1 MTAAG
6 RAGVAV
12 ALCALAVGALALDR
26 SLVGVFYDDGLYA
39 VLARSLAT
47 GHGYSYLHLPGAPA
61 AIHFPPLYPLVLTP
75 LFALL
80 PLNAAVLAAKVLNL
94 LLAASAAGLVA
105 WHAVRTDLLGPGVP
119 RWIAP
124 AVVLAAALAIPVL
137 TVQSVLFAEPL
148 FAVLLA
154 VTVVLGDRPPPP
166 PPPPQLA
173 PVSAAAAAG
182 VAAALT
188 LLTRTIGIAVGLG
201 VVAYLLGVRRA
212 IPRQALAAGAPVL
225 LAGLLWGWW
234 TVTHRQAV
242 DPALAINYGSYGEVL
257 RQTGLG
263 ALGGGLRDLPR
274 PLAAIALSWLPG
286 RLLYWLAALPALGVA
301 VYGLATLCR
310 RSCIGF
316 ALAGYLAI
324 LAVWPFAPDR
334 FLWAVLPWLGL
345 AWAVGAA
352 ALWRF
357 VRLHLPLLVLTG
369 VLVVGFAIYEV
380 MGFARRGYAGQAAD
394 ISANFRELLPGIEQ
408 LPSAA
413 VLATDDETLVWL
425 YAGRTAVPFYLYGY
439 RGAGVVE
446 PTPADQ
452 RAYLERQGVTHILLA
467 SPQSPSARE
476 LRALLAAYPG
486 WLVPVH
492 GWPGARWLYAVAHER

>member
-1 MTAAG
+1 VTAAG

-12 ALCALAVGALALDR
+12 ALGALAMGALALNR

-39 VLARSLAT
+39 VLARALAT
-47 GHGYSYLHLPGAPA
+47 GHGYSYLHLPGSPA

-75 LFALL
+75 LFGLF
-80 PLNAAVLAAKVLNL
+80 PLDAAVPAAKLLNL
-94 LLAASAAGLVA
+94 LLAAAAAGLVA

-137 TVQSVLFAEPL
+137 SVQSVLFAEPL

-154 VTVVLGDRPPPP
+154 ATVVLSDHPPPLLP
-166 PPPPQLA
+166 

-188 LLTRTIGIAVGLG
+188 VLTRTIGIAVGVG
-201 VVAYLLGVRRA
+201 VVAFLLVVRRVPA
-212 IPRQALAAGAPVL
+212 REALAAAAPVV
-225 LAGLLWGWW
+225 LAGLLWAWW
-234 TVTHRQAV
+234 TLAHRQAV

-274 PLAAIALSWLPG
+274 PLAAITLSWLPG
-286 RLLYWLAALPALGVA
+286 RVLYWLAALPALGLGA
-301 VYGLATLCR
+301 YGLATLTR

-316 ALAGYLAI
+316 ALGSYLAI

-345 AWAVGAA
+345 AWAAGAT

-357 VRLHLPLLVLTG
+357 ARLRLPLLVFAG
-369 VLVVGFAIYEV
+369 VLAVGFGSYEA
-380 MGFARRGYAGQAAD
+380 MGFTRRGYAGQAAD

-408 LPSAA
+408 LPAEA
-413 VLATDDETLVWL
+413 VLATDDEALVWL
-425 YAGRTAVPFYLYGY
+425 YARRTAVPFYLYGY
-439 RGAGVVE
+439 RGATVVE

-476 LRALLAAYPG
+476 LRALIAAYPG

-492 GWPGARWLYAVAHER
+492 GWPGGRWLYVVARER

>member
-1 MTAAG
+1 LQPLPAARGLAKAPGVTAAG

-12 ALCALAVGALALDR
+12 ALCALAVGALALNR

-105 WHAVRTDLLGPGVP
+105 WHAVRTDLLG
-119 RWIAP
+119 
-124 AVVLAAALAIPVL
+124 
-137 TVQSVLFAEPL
+137 
-148 FAVLLA
+148 
-154 VTVVLGDRPPPP
+154 
-166 PPPPQLA
+166 
-173 PVSAAAAAG
+173 
-182 VAAALT
+182 
-188 LLTRTIGIAVGLG
+188 
-201 VVAYLLGVRRA
+201 
-212 IPRQALAAGAPVL
+212 AGAPLL

-369 VLVVGFAIYEV
+369 VL
-380 MGFARRGYAGQAAD
+380 
-394 ISANFRELLPGIEQ
+394 
-408 LPSAA
+408 
-413 VLATDDETLVWL
+413 
-425 YAGRTAVPFYLYGY
+425 
-439 RGAGVVE
+439 
-446 PTPADQ
+446 
-452 RAYLERQGVTHILLA
+452 
-467 SPQSPSARE
+467 
-476 LRALLAAYPG
+476 
-486 WLVPVH
+486 
-492 GWPGARWLYAVAHER
+492 

>member
-12 ALCALAVGALALDR
+12 ALGALAVGALALNR
-26 SLVGVFYDDGLYA
+26 SLVGGFYDDGLYA

-75 LFALL
+75 LFGLL

-154 VTVVLGDRPPPP
+154 VTVVLGDRPPP
-166 PPPPQLA
+166 QLA

-201 VVAYLLGVRRA
+201 VVAFLLVVRRVS
-212 IPRQALAAGAPVL
+212 PRQAMAAAAPVF

-274 PLAAIALSWLPG
+274 PLAAVTLSWLPG
-286 RLLYWLAALPALGVA
+286 RLLYWLAALPALGVG

-345 AWAVGAA
+345 VWAVGATT
-352 ALWRF
+352 LWRF

-369 VLVVGFAIYEV
+369 VLAVGFAIYEV
-380 MGFARRGYAGQAAD
+380 MGFARHGYAGQAAD
-394 ISANFRELLPGIEQ
+394 ISANFRELLPGIEE
-408 LPSAA
+408 LPSRA
-413 VLATDDETLVWL
+413 VLATDDEALVWL

-439 RGAGVVE
+439 NGAAVVE

-476 LRALLAAYPG
+476 LRALIAAYPG
-486 WLVPVH
+486 WLVPMH
-492 GWPGARWLYAVAHER
+492 GWPSARWLYAVARER